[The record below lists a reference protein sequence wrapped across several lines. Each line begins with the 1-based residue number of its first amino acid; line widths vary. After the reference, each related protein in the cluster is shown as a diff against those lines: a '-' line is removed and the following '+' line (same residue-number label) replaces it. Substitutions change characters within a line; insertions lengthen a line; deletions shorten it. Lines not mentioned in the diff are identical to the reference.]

1 MSTHNCFASVPEAF
15 LKISPVET
23 DASWRLAELH
33 AGPHPSVSSEAVAA
47 TATLAR

>member
-23 DASWRLAELH
+23 DASWLLAELACRIAPVSTVCGCGIH
-33 AGPHPSVSSEAVAA
+33 AHA
-47 TATLAR
+47 

>member
-23 DASWRLAELH
+23 DASRLPAELACRIAPVSIVCGCGTH
-33 AGPHPSVSSEAVAA
+33 AHA
-47 TATLAR
+47 